1 MVKQMK
7 ILKLV
12 VLLFGIISCGTI
24 THVSAASINLICTE
38 KGGTEKNVNRNGE
51 VEKPISDFWSIPVS
65 VDTVSNRATVYGKT
79 RDLSVKPDK
88 LNIQEFTTERKSNI
102 NSTYINVLIID
113 RKTLGFTYAWNS
125 SMNYQTVVGLM
136 TSTTTRKSHGNCTK
150 VNAIKGNKI

>member
-1 MVKQMK
+1 MEQK
-7 ILKLV
+7 
-12 VLLFGIISCGTI
+12 
-24 THVSAASINLICTE
+24 
-38 KGGTEKNVNRNGE
+38 KNVNRNGE

-79 RDLSVKPDK
+79 RDLSVKPEK

-136 TSTTTRKSHGNCTK
+136 TSTTTRKSYGNCTK
-150 VNAIKGNKI
+150 VDAIKGNKI